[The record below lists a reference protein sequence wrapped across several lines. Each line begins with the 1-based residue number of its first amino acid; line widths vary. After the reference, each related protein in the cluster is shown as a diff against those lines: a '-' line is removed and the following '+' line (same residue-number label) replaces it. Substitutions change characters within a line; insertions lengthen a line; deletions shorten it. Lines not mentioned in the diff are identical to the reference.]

1 MTLIK
6 IFIGIVKLIYLRPKI
21 EQAEKRNDGRSWDTL
36 ILQTGSNLHELLK
49 AVLISLQ
56 KSSLFYVVLH
66 QYVDSSYNRRPRNL
80 ICRLLHRV
88 HMAGTQM

>member
-56 KSSLFYVVLH
+56 KSSLFYVVL
-66 QYVDSSYNRRPRNL
+66 QL
-80 ICRLLHRV
+80 
-88 HMAGTQM
+88 

>member
-56 KSSLFYVVLH
+56 
-66 QYVDSSYNRRPRNL
+66 
-80 ICRLLHRV
+80 
-88 HMAGTQM
+88 